1 MDKIEATTLA
11 GIIRRE
17 GDTKLL
23 DLGQLRIEGRGAK
36 CYVSVIGKGIGP
48 LAFHTYEHFI
58 GSKWHDIERPEREA
72 RDEEERANWWNLS
85 RVDAR
90 IATQLLGI
98 AEQARRLAEEAEAAE
113 RNLSR
118 MTDKAIE
125 SGDVELLPDEFRFKV
140 HDILRRLQN
149 LPGNAVSVETL
160 TENLSQIRAICGDIK
175 RGA

>member
-72 RDEEERANWWNLS
+72 RDEEERANWRNLS
-85 RVDAR
+85 RVDAWV
-90 IATQLLGI
+90 ATQLLGI

-160 TENLSQIRAICGDIK
+160 TDNLSQIRAICGDIK